1 MAAAWL
7 IPNRS
12 AAVVEVA
19 VTGTDTEVVVTVSEI
34 KGTDTRVEAWGG
46 WEAAHGGGRPNWSG
60 AEGGGTEIIHWI

>member
-19 VTGTDTEVVVTVSEI
+19 VTGTDTEVVVTVPEI
-34 KGTDTRVEAWGG
+34 KGTDAWVVASGD
-46 WEAAHGGGRPNWSG
+46 WEAAC
-60 AEGGGTEIIHWI
+60 